1 MKIRIISI
9 EIGVTKEKDTLVDKA
24 KGEKSFTLYFFKTAA
39 LAKTGIGLSEVN
51 RGDSLLL
58 APNSPHYLRSKDVEW
73 EYDVISFKGSD
84 ATRLISQ
91 IGLECDTIYSP
102 VQTYFID
109 AILDKITKE
118 IRATDMLYERVV
130 AAAMDELLTKI
141 LRFSKQDFVL
151 SMPDHSQKL
160 RDLRSE
166 VHENFAKPWTIGQM
180 ASIMGLSASRFA
192 PLYKQEFGA
201 SPTEDLI
208 RTRIEQA
215 KKMLSATKVSVKQVS
230 LACGFESVH
239 YFHRA
244 FKRRLNITPKHYQNH
259 KLSMKGS
266 IPMEEK
272 SFTLDALS
280 VDSDFSGTMEI
291 VDGEIVFHGTGS
303 AWADFLGFPANEL
316 HNKPFLNFVF
326 PEDLGIAREAV
337 SNIVEGRNV
346 KDVSVRLNTSEGEH
360 VKVDFSA
367 LTKGN
372 NWFWFAKKVLV
383 EELAQG

>member
-1 MKIRIISI
+1 MKIRILSI
-9 EIGVTKEKDTLVDKA
+9 DIGAKKDKDTLIDKA
-24 KGEKSFTLYFFKTAA
+24 KGQKCFTLYAFKSPA
-39 LAKTGIGLSEVN
+39 LAKTSIGLNEVN
-51 RGDSLLL
+51 IGDCLLIS
-58 APNSPHYLRSKDVEW
+58 PDSPHYIRGKDQNLK
-73 EYDVISFKGSD
+73 YDAIAFKGSD
-84 ATRLISQ
+84 ATRLVSQ
-91 IGLECDTIYSP
+91 IGLECNLIHTP
-102 VQTYFID
+102 LQTYFID
-109 AILDKITKE
+109 ALLDKIAKE
-118 IRATDMLYERVV
+118 FRAMDMMHERIITLSL
-130 AAAMDELLTKI
+130 DELLTK
-141 LRFSKQDFVL
+141 LVRFSKQDFVL

-180 ASIMGLSASRFA
+180 ASMMGLSASRFA
-192 PLYKQEFGA
+192 SLYKQEFEA

-208 RTRIEQA
+208 RTRINQA

-280 VDSDFSGTMEI
+280 LDADFSGTMEI
-291 VDGEIVFHGTGS
+291 VDGEIVSHGSGS
-303 AWADFLGFPANEL
+303 AWAEFLGFSPDEFDG
-316 HNKPFLNFVF
+316 KPFLNFVC
-326 PEDLGIAREAV
+326 PEDLAIARETV
-337 SNIVEGRNV
+337 SNIVEGRNIQ
-346 KDVSVRLNTSEGEH
+346 DVAVRLITKGGEY
-360 VKVDFSA
+360 VKIDFSA

-372 NWFWFAKKVLV
+372 NWFWFAKKALV
-383 EELAQG
+383 EV

>member
-1 MKIRIISI
+1 MKIRILSI
-9 EIGVTKEKDTLVDKA
+9 DIGIRKESDFLIDKA
-24 KGEKSFTLYFFKTAA
+24 KGQKCYTLYAFKSAG
-39 LAKTGIGLSEVN
+39 LAKTKIGLNEIN
-51 RGDSLLL
+51 YGDCLLVSPD
-58 APNSPHYLRSKDVEW
+58 APHYIWGKDEVL
-73 EYDVISFKGSD
+73 EYDAISFKGSD
-84 ATRLISQ
+84 ATRLVSQ
-91 IGLECDTIYSP
+91 VGLECNVVHKP
-102 VQTYFID
+102 LQTYFID
-109 AILDKITKE
+109 ALLDKITKE
-118 IRATDMLYERVV
+118 FRAMDLLHERVISLTL
-130 AAAMDELLTKI
+130 DELLTK
-141 LRFSKQDFVL
+141 LVRFSKQDFVL

-166 VHENFAKPWTIGQM
+166 VHEDFAKPWTIGQM
-180 ASIMGLSASRFA
+180 ASMMGLSASRFA
-192 PLYKQEFGA
+192 SLYKQEFGA

-208 RTRIEQA
+208 RTRINQA

-272 SFTLDALS
+272 SFTLDSLS
-280 VDSDFSGTMEI
+280 LDADFSGTMEI
-291 VDGEIVFHGTGS
+291 VDGEIISHGSGS
-303 AWADFLGFPANEL
+303 AWAEFLGFSQEEFDG
-316 HNKPFLNFVF
+316 KPFLNFIC
-326 PEDLGIAREAV
+326 PEDLGIARETV
-337 SNIVEGRNV
+337 SNIVEGRNI
-346 KDVSVRLNTSEGEH
+346 KDVAVRLITKDGEY

-383 EELAQG
+383 DE

>member
-1 MKIRIISI
+1 MKIRILSI
-9 EIGVTKEKDTLVDKA
+9 DIGIRKESDFLIDKS
-24 KGEKSFTLYFFKTAA
+24 KGQKCYTLYAFKSAG
-39 LAKTGIGLSEVN
+39 LAKTSIGLNEVN
-51 RGDSLLL
+51 HGDCLLL
-58 APNSPHYLRSKDVEW
+58 SPDAPHYIRGKDEDL
-73 EYDVISFKGSD
+73 EYDAISFKGAD
-84 ATRLISQ
+84 ATRLVSHV
-91 IGLECDTIYSP
+91 GLECNVIHKP
-102 VQTYFID
+102 LQTYFID
-109 AILDKITKE
+109 ALLDKITKE
-118 IRATDMLYERVV
+118 FRAMDMMHERVISLSL
-130 AAAMDELLTKI
+130 DELLTK
-141 LRFSKQDFVL
+141 LVRFSKQDFVL

-180 ASIMGLSASRFA
+180 ASMMGLSASRFA
-192 PLYKQEFGA
+192 SLYKQEFGA

-208 RTRIEQA
+208 RTRINQA

-272 SFTLDALS
+272 SFTLDSLS
-280 VDSDFSGTMEI
+280 LDADFSGTMEI
-291 VDGEIVFHGTGS
+291 VDGEIVSHGSGS
-303 AWADFLGFPANEL
+303 AWADFLRFSQEEFDG
-316 HNKPFLNFVF
+316 KPFLNFVC

-337 SNIVEGRNV
+337 SNIVEGRNI
-346 KDVSVRLNTSEGEH
+346 KDVAVRLNTKDGEY
-360 VKVDFSA
+360 VKIHFSA
-367 LTKGN
+367 LTKGK

-383 EELAQG
+383 DE

>member
-1 MKIRIISI
+1 MKIRILSI
-9 EIGVTKEKDTLVDKA
+9 DIGIRKESDFLIDKA
-24 KGEKSFTLYFFKTAA
+24 KGQKCYTLYAFKSAG
-39 LAKTGIGLSEVN
+39 LAKTKIGLNEIN
-51 RGDSLLL
+51 YGDCLLVSPD
-58 APNSPHYLRSKDVEW
+58 APHYIRGKDEDL
-73 EYDVISFKGSD
+73 EYDAISFKGSD
-84 ATRLISQ
+84 ATRLVSQ
-91 IGLECDTIYSP
+91 VGLECNVVHKP
-102 VQTYFID
+102 LQTYFID
-109 AILDKITKE
+109 ALLDKITKE
-118 IRATDMLYERVV
+118 FRAMDLLHERVISLTL
-130 AAAMDELLTKI
+130 DELLTK
-141 LRFSKQDFVL
+141 LVRFSKQDFVL

-166 VHENFAKPWTIGQM
+166 VHEDFAKPWTIGQM
-180 ASIMGLSASRFA
+180 ASMMGLSASRFA
-192 PLYKQEFGA
+192 SLYKQEFGA

-208 RTRIEQA
+208 RTRINQA

-272 SFTLDALS
+272 SFTLDSLS
-280 VDSDFSGTMEI
+280 LDADFSGTMEI
-291 VDGEIVFHGTGS
+291 VDGEIISHGSGS
-303 AWADFLGFPANEL
+303 AWAEFLGFSQEEFDG
-316 HNKPFLNFVF
+316 KPFLNFIC
-326 PEDLGIAREAV
+326 PEDLGIARETV
-337 SNIVEGRNV
+337 SNIVEGRNI
-346 KDVSVRLNTSEGEH
+346 KDVAVRLITKDGEY

-383 EELAQG
+383 DE

>member
-51 RGDSLLL
+51 RGDCLLL
-58 APNSPHYLRSKDVEW
+58 APDSPHYLRSKDVEW
-73 EYDVISFKGSD
+73 EYDAISFKGSD

-118 IRATDMLYERVV
+118 IRGTDMLYERVV

-192 PLYKQEFGA
+192 SLYKQEFEA

-303 AWADFLGFPANEL
+303 AWADFLGFPADEL

-326 PEDLGIAREAV
+326 PED
-337 SNIVEGRNV
+337 
-346 KDVSVRLNTSEGEH
+346 
-360 VKVDFSA
+360 
-367 LTKGN
+367 
-372 NWFWFAKKVLV
+372 
-383 EELAQG
+383 